1 MQANILT
8 RSLLAAGLVA
18 FAFAPARAEL
28 VFDSDEIVLK
38 PRPGERKLAGE
49 FHFTNR
55 GEAPVTLTE
64 ASSGCSCTV
73 PEAAEGAVAAGARG
87 VVPVTYSPG
96 SRQGRQIQPVTV
108 VTSDGKTYELRV
120 VADLPVRVLIAPRL
134 LLFSGAAPETRDIT
148 LTYSADTPVTLLEVL
163 SRTPAFVVEGAP
175 ALDGDVLK
183 IRFRYAGEAAEDA
196 RATARVRVRDAA
208 GVEHTDVLYL
218 RHVP

>member
-1 MQANILT
+1 MRPQRLFRICFATLG
-8 RSLLAAGLVA
+8 LLLGTAARG
-18 FAFAPARAEL
+18 EL
-28 VFDSDEIVLK
+28 VFESTELVLK
-38 PRPGERKLAGE
+38 PRPGERKLTGE

-64 ASSGCSCTV
+64 VSSGCSCTV
-73 PEAAEGAVAAGARG
+73 PEAAEGAVAPGALG

-120 VADLPVRVLIAPRL
+120 VADLPVRVTIAPRL
-134 LLFSGAAPETRDIT
+134 LVFSGPAPEPRGIT
-148 LTYSADTPVTLLEVL
+148 LTYSADTPVTLLEVI
-163 SRTPAFVVEGAP
+163 SRPPAFVVEGTP
-175 ALDGDVLK
+175 ALEGDELR
-183 IRFRYAGEAAEDA
+183 IRFRYAGEAADDV

-218 RHVP
+218 RHAP